1 MEDTYQELI
10 YPTRVITSGC
20 NKAIEDLSIIEEN
33 MFYDNASEPSRIK
46 DTNHMLDFINNW
58 NCLHLPLNSILVSF
72 DIINMFP
79 NIDNYLGLSFV
90 KKYLDLCSKNI
101 PPANC
106 LLEAVKLCLSCNN
119 SIFNNESYLQIDG
132 TTQGLAY
139 YHTCLALMQI
149 LLCQILIREL

>member
-46 DTNHMLDFINNW
+46 DANYMLDFINNW
-58 NCLHLPLNSILVSF
+58 NCLNLPLNSILVSF

-79 NIDNYLGLSFV
+79 NIEY
-90 KKYLDLCSKNI
+90 
-101 PPANC
+101 
-106 LLEAVKLCLSCNN
+106 
-119 SIFNNESYLQIDG
+119 
-132 TTQGLAY
+132 
-139 YHTCLALMQI
+139 
-149 LLCQILIREL
+149 